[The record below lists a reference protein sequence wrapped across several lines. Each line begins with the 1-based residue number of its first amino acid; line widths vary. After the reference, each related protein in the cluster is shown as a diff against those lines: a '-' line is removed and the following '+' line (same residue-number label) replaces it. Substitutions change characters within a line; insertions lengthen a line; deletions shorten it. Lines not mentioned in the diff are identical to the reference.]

1 MAFREEQRMSLFKKI
16 LYVASNINEDQ
27 DHPLDEA
34 LSVAQKNDATL
45 SILVLKPN
53 LSRSVSVNDSFE
65 EAAKERIHASLEKD
79 ALSLGIDIAAMRDKI
94 EIIFEDKKPFVIE
107 IVKRIMRDGYDLVIK
122 EAEDFDKAAS
132 FFTFQSNDINL
143 LRKSPVPVWMSHRTK
158 VINSEPLIT
167 VAIHPEEENP
177 EAEALNKKL
186 LNHADKIANMMGA
199 KLKIITCW
207 SLQYEDHLRHAP
219 FVKVPEEEVDATV
232 DQERQRSLNEVN
244 RMIQESNMSCE
255 YEIVHEKGRPQKI
268 IPAFIKDNKVTLM
281 VMGTVSRTG
290 IPGFIMG
297 NTAEDIIH
305 QIDISMLAI
314 KPDGFKS
321 PVEV

>member
-79 ALSLGIDIAAMRDKI
+79 ALSLGIDISDMRDKI

-122 EAEDFDKAAS
+122 E
-132 FFTFQSNDINL
+132 
-143 LRKSPVPVWMSHRTK
+143 
-158 VINSEPLIT
+158 
-167 VAIHPEEENP
+167 
-177 EAEALNKKL
+177 
-186 LNHADKIANMMGA
+186 
-199 KLKIITCW
+199 
-207 SLQYEDHLRHAP
+207 
-219 FVKVPEEEVDATV
+219 
-232 DQERQRSLNEVN
+232 
-244 RMIQESNMSCE
+244 
-255 YEIVHEKGRPQKI
+255 
-268 IPAFIKDNKVTLM
+268 
-281 VMGTVSRTG
+281 
-290 IPGFIMG
+290 
-297 NTAEDIIH
+297 
-305 QIDISMLAI
+305 
-314 KPDGFKS
+314 
-321 PVEV
+321 